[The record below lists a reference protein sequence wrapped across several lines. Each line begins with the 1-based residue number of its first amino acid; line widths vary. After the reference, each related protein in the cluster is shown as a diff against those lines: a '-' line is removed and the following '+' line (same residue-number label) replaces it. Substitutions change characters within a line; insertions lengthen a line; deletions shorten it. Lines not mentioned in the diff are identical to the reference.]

1 MLSAVQ
7 KYRAFEQLCWNCPLS
22 VPRGNDQKILVSEIA
37 QFDVEPGK
45 YPTSCRVLLI
55 NLADC
60 APNVWF
66 MAADSKC
73 LCPSSS
79 MFSTT
84 MCGAMLASVLVT
96 STVAIAPPPA
106 RPPLLRTFGALM
118 RARSWA
124 PGAQNLSVVGNVAVS
139 ESASALYQESHLLDG
154 RTAAQV
160 SKCGPAHNVTPPRSR
175 DLPNVR

>member
-1 MLSAVQ
+1 
-7 KYRAFEQLCWNCPLS
+7 
-22 VPRGNDQKILVSEIA
+22 
-37 QFDVEPGK
+37 
-45 YPTSCRVLLI
+45 
-55 NLADC
+55 
-60 APNVWF
+60 

-106 RPPLLRTFGALM
+106 RPSLLRTFGALM

-160 SKCGPAHNVTPPRSR
+160 SKCGPAQQRYTTAIARPSERSIR
-175 DLPNVR
+175 LQFVSHRCSAQPFLHERASGMHRTTARKLVATTLCSHSSTRRCAISTR